1 MALIKAG
8 KRVEDPFV
16 DASAAE
22 AIPPSGPVIVSLA
35 QWQAQRDALLARGTP
50 LGIRLHS
57 DQSPEAIADDVK
69 HFAAIALEFPK
80 FRDGRAYSYARLLRE
95 RYGFVAADEM
105 LRAVTLMLRN
115 TVRELGEDE
124 DFVGHLSDNEFVVL
138 TTPRHGVSIRTR
150 IETRLRNSLQHF
162 YRAEDQDA
170 SFLTLDVGTLVIQLG
185 QYDTVALVKQ
195 ALRDTIAPA
204 ATSS

>member
-16 DASAAE
+16 DASGAD

-57 DQSPEAIADDVK
+57 DQSPEAIADDVQ
-69 HFAAIALEFPK
+69 HFAVMALEFPK

-95 RYGFVAADEM
+95 RYGFKGE
-105 LRAVTLMLRN
+105 LRAVGDVLMEQLFFMLR
-115 TVRELGEDE
+115 TGFDAFDVQQSPDPVAAFETALK
-124 DFVGHLSDNEFVVL
+124 DFSVWYQPTGDGRPTAMQL
-138 TTPRHGVSIRTR
+138 RHRR
-150 IETRLRNSLQHF
+150 R
-162 YRAEDQDA
+162 
-170 SFLTLDVGTLVIQLG
+170 
-185 QYDTVALVKQ
+185 
-195 ALRDTIAPA
+195 
-204 ATSS
+204 